1 MELIICTF
9 FVCYA
14 AVRIIRIIFDNW
26 NCMTCFECES
36 EEEEKEHCCSQE
48 QTNVESKNEN
58 VLDKFEKH

>member
-1 MELIICTF
+1 MEIVITFIICF
-9 FVCYA
+9 A
-14 AVRIIRIIFDNW
+14 AVRITRIIFDNW

-36 EEEEKEHCCSQE
+36 EEEKEPCCSQE